1 MLNEIG
7 ILLWRAQEFDAAAST
22 FKQAVAIREALNEQA
37 GRCEALGNLALVLTD
52 KGDLEQALVLLN
64 EKLSIAQKLQAR
76 SLIANAYYNIGT
88 IQHQQKAVDKA
99 IDSFNSAQHVYQE
112 IGLNDRAVDILSI
125 MGEICG
131 REGQIGSSLKWFDQS
146 IQLAATVEQRTTTG
160 QRLSNILMLLLE
172 NGYPQIAEQFVLR
185 LRAIGAQVE
194 IKPDNPNS

>member
-1 MLNEIG
+1 VLNEIG

-52 KGDLEQALVLLN
+52 KGDLEQALVLFN

-76 SLIANAYYNIGT
+76 SLIASAYYNIGR
-88 IQHQQKAVDKA
+88 IQHQQKAIDKA

-112 IGLNDRAVDILSI
+112 IGLIDKAVDILSI

-131 REGQIGSSLKWFDQS
+131 REGQFGSSLKWFDQS
-146 IQLAATVEQRTTTG
+146 IQLATTVEQRTTTSE
-160 QRLSNILMLLLE
+160 RLLNILRLLLE

-185 LRAIGAQVE
+185 LRAVGAQVE
-194 IKPDNPNS
+194 IKPHNPDS